1 MSGERITGNVGTGF
15 VAVEPESVPW
25 MTQGRYEYDFGDTGE
40 MTPLVKMH
48 TLGHTFVPPRIHAGG
63 LRYHGTA
70 ATLSV
75 LLDSGLVEPRAVDQL
90 GTFQAGEIFSQT
102 EGLIPAPETCHPN
115 HAAID
120 PALEAHQ
127 R

>member
-1 MSGERITGNVGTGF
+1 
-15 VAVEPESVPW
+15 

-90 GTFQAGEIFSQT
+90 GTFQAGETFAKT
-102 EGLIPAPETCHPN
+102 EGLIPAPKRG
-115 HAAID
+115 HATGGPSD
-120 PALEAHQ
+120 LPPE
-127 R
+127 